1 MHEGCNAN
9 AANQMLGM
17 IKRSFTFHEKDVIL
31 SLYKTLVRPKLEY
44 CIQAWRPHFKKDINL
59 LENVQRR
66 ATRLVHSIRDLSY
79 ERRLDILGLTTLETR
94 RLRGDLIEVFKIFKG
109 YDDLDP
115 SFFFVKANTVCRGH
129 SLKLHKF
136 RSNLDIR
143 KFSFSQRI
151 VNEWNLLT
159 EHIVLSPSL
168 NVFKA
173 KLDVHLREN
182 RGYT

>member
-1 MHEGCNAN
+1 M
-9 AANQMLGM
+9 
-17 IKRSFTFHEKDVIL
+17 
-31 SLYKTLVRPKLEY
+31 
-44 CIQAWRPHFKKDINL
+44 
-59 LENVQRR
+59 
-66 ATRLVHSIRDLSY
+66 Y
-79 ERRLDILGLTTLETR
+79 ERRLEILCLTTLETR

-109 YDDLDP
+109 CDALDP
-115 SFFFVKANTVCRGH
+115 SFFLSRLTLFVED